1 MLRGPRRKRSPTDP
15 PPEASQAIL
24 ALAGATRSADRA
36 KEALLA
42 AVPHGRGPG
51 APVAESLAAF
61 EEHLALARRSLAEW
75 PRATAEPE
83 RRAASAAIDESLR
96 RAEGLRLNASP
107 EGYDQLYALL
117 GDALDPLDALGD
129 VAERL
134 EEMS

>member
-24 ALAGATRSADRA
+24 ALA
-36 KEALLA
+36 
-42 AVPHGRGPG
+42 
-51 APVAESLAAF
+51 
-61 EEHLALARRSLAEW
+61 RRSLAEW
-75 PRATAEPE
+75 PPATAEPE

-117 GDALDPLDALGD
+117 GEALDPLDALGD